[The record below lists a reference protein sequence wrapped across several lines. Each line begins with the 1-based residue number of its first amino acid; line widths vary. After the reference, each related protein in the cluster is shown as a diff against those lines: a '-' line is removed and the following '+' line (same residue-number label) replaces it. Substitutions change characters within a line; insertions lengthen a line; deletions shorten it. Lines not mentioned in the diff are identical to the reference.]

1 MGTQL
6 VIQIRVIHLDGSLG
20 FVSLTGLAQVINI
33 IIYISPH
40 SEICTG
46 SMSIYGTRFNDE
58 NFVAKHTGPGLL
70 SMANSGPNTNG
81 CQFFITCAKTEWL
94 DGKHTVLGRVLSD
107 GMLTIRKIENLD
119 TYSDDKPQNK
129 IIISECGEM

>member
-94 DGKHTVLGRVLSD
+94 DGKHTVLGRVLGE
-107 GMLTIRKIENLD
+107 GMQIIRKIENVS
-119 TYSDDKPQNK
+119 TGPNNKPRVK
-129 IIISECGEM
+129 VYIKECGEM